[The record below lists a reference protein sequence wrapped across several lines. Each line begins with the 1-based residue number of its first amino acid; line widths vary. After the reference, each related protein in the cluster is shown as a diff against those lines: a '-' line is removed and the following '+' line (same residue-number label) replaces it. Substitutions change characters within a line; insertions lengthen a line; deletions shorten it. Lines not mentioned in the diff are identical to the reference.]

1 MTAPVEGAA
10 PRASA
15 ARTAPTTRAA
25 GRELPTTSAAFTAR
39 SADRA
44 RWERAAPSARC
55 ARPTTRVAQLVVACL
70 VLFASAAHAAPI
82 TVGVFAPSAPFP
94 STAARVEL
102 ANRLGSALGQAL
114 DGGAGRVYARAA
126 DFAAAV
132 KKAEVAVALVDP
144 AYLAST
150 SGYTVIA
157 VALHAGAAD
166 RGWQLVART
175 GTTLATLAGKRVV
188 VPSLGG
194 RELDFVR
201 YVLLGGELA
210 RGFFA
215 KVEAAPDP
223 ASALAALALGKT
235 DAAMVP
241 ASGELPPGTSVVLAL
256 PPLPNPV
263 LVVYGALPAAR
274 RDAVLAAALAFQGD
288 ATIAGFRAA
297 DGDLVR
303 GVARRFAPPAKQP
316 PFSVLAARHV
326 VDDLADL
333 IRGRG
338 FAIERTPA
346 ATFAIAPA
354 PR

>member
-1 MTAPVEGAA
+1 M
-10 PRASA
+10 
-15 ARTAPTTRAA
+15 TRAA
-25 GRELPTTSAAFTAR
+25 RRRTVDGTAPPFGGAAGRGQAPTVDGTAPPFGGAAGRGQAPTVDR
-39 SADRA
+39 RA
-44 RWERAAPSARC
+44 RPAA
-55 ARPTTRVAQLVVACL
+55 VAWL
-70 VLFASAAHAAPI
+70 VLAVLTGAAHAAPI

-102 ANRLGSALGQAL
+102 ANRLGGALGKAL
-114 DGGAGRVYARAA
+114 DGGVGRVYARAP

-132 KKAEVAVALVDP
+132 RKTEVAIALVDP
-144 AYLAST
+144 AYLAGT

-157 VALHAGAAD
+157 VALHAGSAD

-175 GTTLATLAGKRVV
+175 GTTLAALAGKRVV

-215 KVEAAPDP
+215 KVEAAPDT

-235 DAAMVP
+235 DAAVVP
-241 ASGELPPGTSVVLAL
+241 ASGELPAGTALVLAL
-256 PPLPNPV
+256 PALPNPV
-263 LVVYGALPAAR
+263 LVVYGALPAAS

-288 ATIAGFRAA
+288 ATIAGFGAA

-303 GVARRFAPPAKQP
+303 GVARRFTAPVKQP

-338 FAIERTPA
+338 FAIERSPA